1 MSIVVDHSQDSDL
14 INDVSIG
21 AEDEVSPKLT
31 GKEATQYTLEM
42 RRKLEDRLE
51 RKRIKDQ
58 LGYDALSDLKF

>member
-1 MSIVVDHSQDSDL
+1 MPVVVDHSQDPDL
-14 INDVSIG
+14 INDANIE
-21 AEDEVSPKLT
+21 AEDDVSPKLT

-58 LGYDALSDLKF
+58 LGYDGLSDLDF

>member
-1 MSIVVDHSQDSDL
+1 MPVVVDHSQDSDL
-14 INDVSIG
+14 ISDTSIEV
-21 AEDEVSPKLT
+21 EDDVSPKLT

-58 LGYDALSDLKF
+58 LGYDGLSDLDF

>member
-1 MSIVVDHSQDSDL
+1 MSVVVDHSQDPDL
-14 INDVSIG
+14 ITDASIEI
-21 AEDEVSPKLT
+21 EDDVSPKLT

-58 LGYDALSDLKF
+58 LGYDGLSDLDF

>member
-1 MSIVVDHSQDSDL
+1 MSAVVDHSQDSDL
-14 INDVSIG
+14 VADTSLD
-21 AEDEVSPKLT
+21 AEDDVSPKLT

-58 LGYDALSDLKF
+58 LGFDGLSDLDF